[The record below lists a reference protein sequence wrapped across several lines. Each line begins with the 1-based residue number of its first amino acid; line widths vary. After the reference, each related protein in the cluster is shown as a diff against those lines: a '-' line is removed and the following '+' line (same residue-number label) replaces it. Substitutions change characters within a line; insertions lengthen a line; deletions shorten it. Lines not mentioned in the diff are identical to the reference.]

1 MSSVPARSE
10 VFVKLIDLIDQLIN
24 QTAIMAHLHRT
35 EGGAKDRKLALGWLM
50 MSEAFKAVRHKVVEL
65 GQGRLN

>member
-1 MSSVPARSE
+1 MATPSRSE
-10 VFVKLIDLIDQLIN
+10 VFAKLVDLVDQIIS

-35 EGGAKDRKLALGWLM
+35 EDGEKDKKLAVGWLM
-50 MSEAFKAVRHKVVEL
+50 MSEMFKQVRHKVVLL

>member
-1 MSSVPARSE
+1 MSVPSRSE
-10 VFVKLIDLIDQLIN
+10 VFVKLCDLIDQVIS

-35 EGGAKDRKLALGWLM
+35 EDGANDQKLAIGWLM
-50 MSEAFKAVRHKVVEL
+50 MSEMFKQVRHKVVLL